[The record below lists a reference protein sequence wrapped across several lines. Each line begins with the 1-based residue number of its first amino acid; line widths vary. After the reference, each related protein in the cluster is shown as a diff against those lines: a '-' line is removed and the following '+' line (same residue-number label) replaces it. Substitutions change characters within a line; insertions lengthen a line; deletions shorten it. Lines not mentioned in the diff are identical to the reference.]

1 MSTFNCYI
9 ILINSIWMNNEFNFN
24 CDNNNNLYNNLN
36 TNNNNESYRIPDTSS
51 INKITYHKSLTGPF
65 LAQLIQCCLY
75 YARHKNRKIAQGALY
90 CLISLVRCVSINI

>member
-1 MSTFNCYI
+1 MSTFNCFI

-24 CDNNNNLYNNLN
+24 CDYNNLN
-36 TNNNNESYRIPDTSS
+36 NNNNKSYRLPDTSS

-75 YARHKNRKIAQGALY
+75 YARHKNRQIAQGALY
-90 CLISLVRCVSINI
+90 CLISLVRCVYINI